1 MSIALPLAMPL
12 VAPSGDHRAY
22 AQIGFFAVA
31 VVFGAFGGFA
41 AKAPLD
47 SAAIAQGRVAAETST
62 KPLQHLEG
70 GIVREILVKESSQ
83 VKEGQVLFRLEPTQ
97 ARANTEMLKK
107 QIDAA
112 LAMET
117 RLLAERDAA
126 TTLEFPAALLARK
139 SVPET
144 AAALSDQEK
153 RFVERRRLLDSKLN
167 ILNARVEQTMKEL
180 GGAQR
185 QEASYKD
192 QIASMT
198 TEINA
203 VTALAEKG
211 NYPRNKL
218 LALQRER
225 TRLDG
230 QLGALEG
237 DMARNREVIAEAR
250 LQMRQAQQQYAD
262 EASQQLPEVRTRLS
276 DAREK
281 LAVADDVMARVEVR
295 APQAGVVQGIK
306 VLSPG
311 AVVKPGETLAELV
324 PTGDKL
330 VMSVRASPLDID
342 SIEKGQSAEIRFPA
356 FATREFPI
364 ILGTVD
370 RVAADAM
377 HDETTKEPYYLV
389 RVLVDPATV
398 PEPVL
403 KRLVPGMPAD
413 VLISTGERTI
423 LQYLVG
429 PLANVFAKSMREM

>member
-1 MSIALPLAMPL
+1 
-12 VAPSGDHRAY
+12 
-22 AQIGFFAVA
+22 
-31 VVFGAFGGFA
+31 
-41 AKAPLD
+41 
-47 SAAIAQGRVAAETST
+47 
-62 KPLQHLEG
+62 
-70 GIVREILVKESSQ
+70 
-83 VKEGQVLFRLEPTQ
+83 
-97 ARANTEMLKK
+97 
-107 QIDAA
+107 
-112 LAMET
+112 
-117 RLLAERDAA
+117 
-126 TTLEFPAALLARK
+126 
-139 SVPET
+139 
-144 AAALSDQEK
+144 
-153 RFVERRRLLDSKLN
+153 
-167 ILNARVEQTMKEL
+167 MKEL

-185 QEASYKD
+185 QESSYKD

-198 TEINA
+198 TETNA
-203 VTALAEKG
+203 VAGLAEKG

-225 TRLDG
+225 TRLEG

-250 LQMRQAQQQYAD
+250 LQMRQAEQQYAD
-262 EASQQLPEVRTRLS
+262 EASHQLPEVRTRLS

-281 LAVADDVMARVEVR
+281 LAVADDIMTRVEVR
-295 APQAGVVQGIK
+295 APQAGIVQGLK

-311 AVVKPGETLAELV
+311 AVVKPGEALAELV

-342 SIEKGQSAEIRFPA
+342 SIEPGQNAEIRFPA

-377 HDETTKEPYYLV
+377 HDEVTKEPYYLV

-398 PEPVL
+398 PELVL

-429 PLANVFAKSMREM
+429 PLSNLFAKSMREM